1 MNQCMYSWHSNVL
14 NTGMAENRFR
24 SDVLNAAGQNI
35 LDVALNSLY
44 GITIINTGDGTTGL
58 PDKYSYS
65 MGLVVNRTPD
75 SIWVVIWGRYTGTRF
90 AVNHYFLDAWVGWQE
105 I

>member
-1 MNQCMYSWHSNVL
+1 
-14 NTGMAENRFR
+14 MAENRFR
-24 SDVLNAAGQNI
+24 SGVLNATGQNI

-44 GITIINTGDGTTGL
+44 GITIINTGDRTTGL
-58 PDKYSYS
+58 PDKYSYF

-90 AVNHYFLDAWVGWQE
+90 AVNHYLHHVALNGEAVKSNLG
-105 I
+105 IRKLGK